1 MLGHRIPGGNAR
13 NRRRPPNSGNPVIR
27 PRRPR
32 RHTGTR
38 RWTNH
43 TPSGGSADAWTD
55 DRQPATD
62 VAAHGRSRHPSQ
74 RRRPGRRCLRR
85 KALGR
90 AVPRQGRPRTPGP
103 RVYRG
108 RGVPVLTA
116 YGCQLPRPPTALH
129 ALVKTLADVWLHLLA
144 CQGKSAALPPISRRR
159 DGQAER
165 GGTLTHSGQPR
176 PASRNVCQNL
186 FGCRWSR

>member
-1 MLGHRIPGGNAR
+1 
-13 NRRRPPNSGNPVIR
+13 
-27 PRRPR
+27 
-32 RHTGTR
+32 
-38 RWTNH
+38 
-43 TPSGGSADAWTD
+43 
-55 DRQPATD
+55 
-62 VAAHGRSRHPSQ
+62 
-74 RRRPGRRCLRR
+74 
-85 KALGR
+85 
-90 AVPRQGRPRTPGP
+90 VPRQGRPRTPGP

-176 PASRNVCQNL
+176 PASRNVCQNHL
-186 FGCRWSR
+186 PRSTTSKDQSDTTSTDDRINFQP